1 MNSNNNII
9 NKSDT
14 ITTNNFSF
22 RYPKNIQNNISNSII
37 HYFIESNFYEIY
49 ENKDNVDDEYYSI
62 NYDYWEDYFHYLDN
76 NNEEQNK
83 TELNLD

>member
-1 MNSNNNII
+1 MNSNNNMK

-14 ITTNNFSF
+14 ITTNNFSI
-22 RYPKNIQNNISNSII
+22 RPKNIQNNISNSII

-49 ENKDNVDDEYYSI
+49 ENKDNINDDYYSI

>member
-9 NKSDT
+9 NKSNT
-14 ITTNNFSF
+14 ITTNTFT
-22 RYPKNIQNNISNSII
+22 YPKNNQNNISNSII
-37 HYFIESNFYEIY
+37 YYYIRSNFYEIY
-49 ENKDNVDDEYYSI
+49 ENKDNIGDEYSI

-76 NNEEQNK
+76 NIEEQNK